1 MYLCV
6 YMQVDKMFGRTE
18 KTKAREKIGD
28 NFSELKGMSSQTERI
43 LKSLA
48 Q

>member
-1 MYLCV
+1 
-6 YMQVDKMFGRTE
+6 MFERSERMEGR
-18 KTKAREKIGD
+18 KKIEE